1 MANLKNLYLKHRKL
15 IMKVIAAIVV
25 AAALLGGCTALNK
38 KLGLADD
45 NIIEE
50 AIENKIKDTTG
61 LDLDLSP
68 ESKES

>member
-1 MANLKNLYLKHRKL
+1 
-15 IMKVIAAIVV
+15 MKVIAAIVV

-38 KLGLADD
+38 KLGFADD

-50 AIENKIKDTTG
+50 AIENKIKDATG

>member
-1 MANLKNLYLKHRKL
+1 MEGIKNLYKKHRSL
-15 IMKVIAAIVV
+15 IMKVIAAIAV

-38 KLGLADD
+38 KFGMADD

-50 AIENKIKDTTG
+50 AIENKIEDVTG

-68 ESKES
+68 ESKE